1 MKYCLPGTGSSLTGL
16 YQSTGSKAPPL
27 SRTTTETSLETE
39 PRENLQLRV
48 DKCLTAGGGEFAQF
62 SPADVR
68 NLVLELKMRQL
79 RLEMQNEELQR
90 AQETITQARDR
101 YADLYDFAPVGY
113 FTLDR
118 RGKIVEVNLAG
129 ARLLGAEPD
138 LLVNQS
144 SFRWV
149 APESREVCRTHYRKV
164 FDNQGPQACEVKLRR
179 RGGPRFYAALS
190 SVAAPGEAGTVL
202 HCRTV
207 MSDITLRKQAEIELK
222 LKEQLLDGASDSIF
236 LHDLEGQFI
245 YVNEAACRERGYEC
259 EELQGKDIWALIPP
273 DYAAIRGKI
282 LQDLLAQGD
291 ITFESVNV
299 RKDGSLMPVE
309 IHARIID
316 LGDRRLVLS
325 VARDI
330 SERQRVEETL
340 RKEKTLSDTIINS
353 LPGVFY
359 FIDDQGRF
367 SRWNSNFEQVTGYT
381 GAEFA
386 QLSPLDLFDGEEK
399 TVIDQAIQKV
409 FLSGENTAEAN
420 LLLKNGTKIPYF
432 FTGRRIDLA
441 GTPCLV
447 GMGID
452 ISDRQ
457 RAAEELRL
465 AAAKWR
471 TTFDAI
477 GDAVGLMDQ
486 EGTIL
491 QCNQAMADQVGKPF
505 PEILGHRCWEVVHGT
520 SGPIADCPMVRMRQ
534 SHQREESVLSV
545 GENWFKV
552 AVDPILDGAGNLSGA
567 VHLITDIT
575 RIKRTEEKLLH
586 SLGAAIQRQTEITGL
601 LEASRIVLSET
612 SFEAAVEDIYTFC
625 KSLTGAAAGYV
636 ALFSADGLEEQMIT
650 SDPGDLPDAVAAAL
664 PRLRREMHREA
675 HTLNQPVWHN
685 DLAHSEWAGL
695 LPAGPPGLD
704 NVLFTPLKVRGK
716 TVGVMS
722 MFNKPGGFS
731 EPDASLAA
739 GFTEFAAIA
748 LVNMQARQAVHQSE
762 EKYRRLVNQ
771 VPAVVFKGYA
781 DWSLDFFDQ
790 KVEAL
795 SGYSPE
801 DFNTRKLKWK
811 DLVLPDDWIGGEHK
825 FMETWKIDK
834 SYEWEYRIRKKD
846 GEIRWIQELAQ
857 IFTDSAGKLDYINGI
872 LFDITDRK
880 HGEER
885 LQRTSRALKALS
897 ACNQALV
904 HATQETGFLTDVCQV
919 IVREGGYP
927 LAWVGYAQPDEM
939 KSVAPIAS
947 AGSEAEHPEWIGLTW
962 GDGERGQGP
971 GGMAI
976 KTGEIQV
983 ARDILQDPALAPW
996 HEEWRRRDF
1005 QAIIALP
1012 LIVEGKAIGILDI
1025 SARDPA
1031 AFDPEEVR
1039 LLEEL
1044 AGGVAFGIW
1053 SLRNDRERLR
1063 AEAEVQHSLEKIKQ
1077 TLDGTVLAV
1086 ANTVEMRDPYTAGH
1100 QRQVAQLAAAIAE
1113 EMGFPP
1119 DRVEGMRVLGC
1130 LHDIG
1135 KIAIPA
1141 EILSKPG
1148 RISYMEFTLI
1158 KDHPRVGYEIIKDI
1172 DFPFPL
1178 SEGILQHH
1186 ERLNGSGYPQGIS
1199 GSDIILEARILG
1211 VADVVEAM
1219 ASHRPYR
1226 RALGIDQALE
1236 EISRKRGI
1244 LYDPEVVDICLK
1256 LFHEKDFAFIP

>member
-1 MKYCLPGTGSSLTGL
+1 MSH
-16 YQSTGSKAPPL
+16 
-27 SRTTTETSLETE
+27 TTTEKNLETE
-39 PRENLQLRV
+39 PRENLRIRAE
-48 DKCLTAGGGEFAQF
+48 KFLTAEGGEFDQI
-62 SPADVR
+62 SPADVK
-68 NLVLELKMRQL
+68 NLVLELKMRQMQ
-79 RLEMQNEELQR
+79 LEMQNEELQR

-118 RGKIVEVNLAG
+118 KGKIVEVNLAG
-129 ARLLGAEPD
+129 AQLLGAERD

-164 FDNQGPQACEVKLRR
+164 FENQGPQTCEVKLRR
-179 RGGPRFYAALS
+179 RGGPPFYAALE
-190 SVAAPGEAGTVL
+190 SVAAPGEAGAVL
-202 HCRTV
+202 HCRTA

-222 LKEQLLDGASDSIF
+222 LKERLLDGASDSIF
-236 LHDLEGQFI
+236 FHDLEGHFI
-245 YVNEAACRERGYEC
+245 YVNEAACRDRGYER
-259 EELQGKDIWALIPP
+259 EELQGKDVWALIAP
-273 DYAAIRGKI
+273 DYAATREKI
-282 LQDLLAQGD
+282 LQDLLAQGEM
-291 ITFESVNV
+291 TFESAHV
-299 RKDGSLMPVE
+299 RKDGSVMPVE

-316 LGDRRLVLS
+316 LGDRRLILS

-330 SERQRVEETL
+330 TERKRASRRKSPAWRRSPSLNPNPVSDEVDNAGNITFDQATGCPGRLRQANWALTVTIKPFLTADLERRFLQATAEKGPKGRFYREVEVKGTVFAAAYPF
-340 RKEKTLSDTIINS
+340 RPAVPGNPS
-353 LPGVFY
+353 LPG
-359 FIDDQGRF
+359 
-367 SRWNSNFEQVTGYT
+367 
-381 GAEFA
+381 
-386 QLSPLDLFDGEEK
+386 LDI
-399 TVIDQAIQKV
+399 T
-409 FLSGENTAEAN
+409 
-420 LLLKNGTKIPYF
+420 
-432 FTGRRIDLA
+432 
-441 GTPCLV
+441 
-447 GMGID
+447 
-452 ISDRQ
+452 DRQ

-465 AAAKWR
+465 AAFKWR

-486 EGTIL
+486 EGNIL
-491 QCNQAMADQVGKPF
+491 QCNQAMADLVGKPF
-505 PEILGHRCWEVVHGT
+505 PEIIGRRCWEVVHGT
-520 SGPIADCPMVRMRQ
+520 SGPIDDCPMVRMRQ
-534 SHQREESVLSV
+534 SHQREESVLPV

-552 AVDPILDGAGNLSGA
+552 AVDPILDAAGNLTGA
-567 VHLITDIT
+567 VHLIADIT

-601 LEASRIVLSET
+601 LEASQIVLSET
-612 SFEAAVEDIYTFC
+612 SFEAAVKDIYTLC

-636 ALFSADGLEEQMIT
+636 ALFTADGLEEQVIA
-650 SDPGDLPDAVAAAL
+650 SDPGGLPDAVAAAL
-664 PRLRREMHREA
+664 PRLRREMRGEA
-675 HTLNQPVWHN
+675 HPLDRPVWHN

-704 NVLFTPLKVRGK
+704 NVLFTPLQVRGK
-716 TVGVMS
+716 TVGVMG

-731 EPDASLAA
+731 EPDANLAA

-748 LVNMQARQAVHQSE
+748 LVNMRAREAVRQSE
-762 EKYRRLVNQ
+762 EKYRLLVNQ

-781 DWSLDFFDQ
+781 DWSMDFFDQ

-795 SGYSPE
+795 TGYSPE

-811 DLVLPDDWIGGEHK
+811 DLILPDDLIDGKRK
-825 FMETWKIDK
+825 FIETWKVDK

-846 GEIRWIQELAQ
+846 GEIRWIQDLVQ
-857 IFTDSAGKLDYINGI
+857 IFTDSAGKIDYVNGI

-880 HGEER
+880 QAEER

-904 HATQETGFLTDVCQV
+904 HATQEKGFLTDVCEV

-927 LAWVGYAQPDEM
+927 LAWVGYAQSDQM
-939 KSVAPIAS
+939 KSVVPIAS
-947 AGSEAEHPEWIGLTW
+947 AGVEAEHPEWIGLTW
-962 GDGERGQGP
+962 GEGERGQGP

-983 ARDILQDPALAPW
+983 ARDILHDPALAPW

-1005 QAIIALP
+1005 KAIIALP

-1025 SARDPA
+1025 SAQDPG

-1053 SLRNDRERLR
+1053 SLRTDQERQR
-1063 AEAEVQHSLEKIKQ
+1063 AEAEVQHSLEKLKKA
-1077 TLDGTVLAV
+1077 LDGTVLAV

-1100 QRQVAQLAAAIAE
+1100 QRQVAQLAGAIAQ
-1113 EMGFPP
+1113 EMGFSAE
-1119 DRVEGMRVLGC
+1119 RVEGMRVLGC

-1148 RISYMEFTLI
+1148 RLSPMEFTLI

-1178 SEGILQHH
+1178 AEGILQHH

-1199 GSDIILEARILG
+1199 GPDIILEARILG

-1226 RALGIDQALE
+1226 RSLGIDQALE
-1236 EISRKRGI
+1236 EISRNRGI

-1256 LFHEKDFAFIP
+1256 LFNEKGFSFST